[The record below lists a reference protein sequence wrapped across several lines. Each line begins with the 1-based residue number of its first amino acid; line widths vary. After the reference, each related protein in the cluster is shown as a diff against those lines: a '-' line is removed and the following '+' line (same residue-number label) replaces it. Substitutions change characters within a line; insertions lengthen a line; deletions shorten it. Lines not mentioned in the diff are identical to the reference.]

1 MVDCFYFL
9 NCALDIGNTQTHIQW
24 DKERSSQEE
33 MSRKH
38 VNAWVWNLEEM
49 LQLGTNLGDEKYL
62 DGIENI
68 AKVM

>member
-1 MVDCFYFL
+1 MLSFRCL
-9 NCALDIGNTQTHIQW
+9 WAI
-24 DKERSSQEE
+24 QEE